1 MPRVMTM
8 ATSAHLS
15 SFMRDPYPSGC
26 VKEQF
31 RAPSRPYGARWC
43 LPRDGHGATAA
54 AVARLLAEGSV

>member
-1 MPRVMTM
+1 M

-31 RAPSRPYGARWC
+31 RAPSRPYGAGRC
-43 LPRDGHGATAA
+43 LPRDAHGAS
-54 AVARLLAEGSV
+54 AVAVVRLLVP